1 MEGII
6 NLPVCLFF
14 STVIWAQ
21 TTITSAYPDFEDGR
35 INGFELGGDATLA
48 GASNNELR
56 LTRSLDSPY
65 GTAYYKKLVNLEN
78 DRSFSA
84 HFSFKMTEPICY
96 TGMGADGLAFV
107 IQQTSNIAG
116 TTGGGLGYAGVTP
129 SFVVEFDTFNNGP
142 TVGEPNNNHIG
153 ISVDGDTSSVAVY
166 SPAELLNDGSTYYAW
181 VDYDGA
187 TNNVEVRFSTSNIRP
202 ASSVLSYSL
211 DLATNLSSDVYV
223 GFSAATGGCK
233 EVHTIQSF
241 YFNNDLIDGGITPN
255 ETSYVSAPTMV
266 LLASDDNSIVG
277 DGVDSA
283 ILSATVLD
291 INGDPVNG
299 ATVSFTTSLGSLSAS
314 SAVTDANGVAS
325 VTLSGSSAGSATVRA
340 QVVGGAFE
348 TKEIEVTEAPTPVP
362 TPTATSTP
370 TATPSATPSE
380 RPKPKLSEAE
390 RVCRQ
395 KGLKVPDIGRCYEP
409 NGQFYVRGNTVYYTI
424 DRYRFRTSR
433 DYLAIAMPVS
443 RAKSRDSRKTHD
455 VLLRGPMHTRRA
467 VFPSLQRGCWAFQYK
482 VKRGRN
488 ILACSSLRYYLIK

>member
-299 ATVSFTTSLGSLSAS
+299 ATVSFTTS
-314 SAVTDANGVAS
+314 
-325 VTLSGSSAGSATVRA
+325 
-340 QVVGGAFE
+340 
-348 TKEIEVTEAPTPVP
+348 
-362 TPTATSTP
+362 
-370 TATPSATPSE
+370 
-380 RPKPKLSEAE
+380 
-390 RVCRQ
+390 
-395 KGLKVPDIGRCYEP
+395 
-409 NGQFYVRGNTVYYTI
+409 
-424 DRYRFRTSR
+424 
-433 DYLAIAMPVS
+433 
-443 RAKSRDSRKTHD
+443 
-455 VLLRGPMHTRRA
+455 
-467 VFPSLQRGCWAFQYK
+467 
-482 VKRGRN
+482 
-488 ILACSSLRYYLIK
+488 